1 MTPRS
6 SLTVVLAAGEG
17 TRMQSSLPK
26 VLHPIAGQSL
36 LAHVLR
42 ATPQGDG
49 ARLAVVV
56 GPHHRAVEDEV
67 KRLRPD
73 AATFVQR
80 ERLGTAHAVLAARG
94 AIAGGADDLLV
105 VFGDTPLISAET
117 FERLRAPLRNG
128 ATLAVLGFRAA
139 DPSGYGRLLLEGDR
153 LTAIREHADATAAE
167 RDIKLC
173 NAGVMAFDGHKA
185 LDIMDRIG
193 NANSKGEFYLGDAVN
208 IVCQFGWE
216 AVVIETGED
225 EVRGINNKAQLAEA
239 EGVMQARLRRAALDA
254 GVTLIAPET
263 VYLAAEALL
272 IAGSDAQKQKWLPA
286 IASGEAIGT
295 LALFEGK
302 GNPSPQAIRL
312 DATGGSLNGGKKP
325 VPDGAI
331 ADFAIVAA
339 RTGSS
344 GRDSDISLFIVD
356 MKGGGVEAKELTN
369 LDSTRGQAEL
379 TFSNCRAEPL
389 GATGEGWSILS
400 QVLDRA
406 AVLIAFEQVGGSD
419 RALEMGRD
427 YALDRIAFGRPIG
440 SFQAV
445 KHMLADMYVSATL
458 ARSNCYYGAW
468 ALSTNA
474 SELPE
479 AAAAARISATQ
490 AFQHCAKNNIQ
501 VHGGM
506 GFTWEF
512 DCHMYYR
519 RANALALSLGS
530 LSYWEDAL
538 IDRMRKRN
546 AA

>member
-1 MTPRS
+1 MNFDFSDDQKQLRDEARKYLAEHS
-6 SLTVVLAAGEG
+6 SPKAVREVLDGNAPYDKALWKG
-17 TRMQSSLPK
+17 
-26 VLHPIAGQSL
+26 
-36 LAHVLR
+36 LAEMGFLGV
-42 ATPQGDG
+42 AIP
-49 ARLAVVV
+49 
-56 GPHHRAVEDEV
+56 ED
-67 KRLRPD
+67 
-73 AATFVQR
+73 F
-80 ERLGTAHAVLAARG
+80 
-94 AIAGGADDLLV
+94 GGAGAGHLELCV
-105 VFGDTPLISAET
+105 IAE
-117 FERLRAPLRNG
+117 EIGRA
-128 ATLAVLGFRAA
+128 LAPVPF
-139 DPSGYGRLLLEGDR
+139 S
-153 LTAIREHADATAAE
+153 
-167 RDIKLC
+167 
-173 NAGVMAFDGHKA
+173 
-185 LDIMDRIG
+185 
-193 NANSKGEFYLGDAVN
+193 S
-208 IVCQFGWE
+208 
-216 AVVIETGED
+216 
-225 EVRGINNKAQLAEA
+225 
-239 EGVMQARLRRAALDA
+239 
-254 GVTLIAPET
+254 T
-263 VYLAAEALL
+263 VYLAAEALML
-272 IAGSDAQKQKWLPA
+272 AGSDAQKQKWLPK

-302 GNPSPQAIRL
+302 GNPSPQAIKL
-312 DATGGSLNGGKKP
+312 TASNGILNGVKRP

-344 GRDSDISLFIVD
+344 GRETDVSLFIVD
-356 MKGGGVEAKELTN
+356 LKGEGVEVKALTN
-369 LDSTRGQAEL
+369 IDPTRSQAEI
-379 TFSNCRAEPL
+379 TFKNCKAEPL
-389 GATGEGWSILS
+389 GRANEGWSIVT

-406 AVLIAFEQVGGSD
+406 AVLIAFEQVGGAD

-479 AAAAARISATQ
+479 AAASARISATQ

-519 RANALALSLGS
+519 RANALALGLGS